1 MKKLILSAWLLVLS
15 MAAIAQTFVVVDK
28 NGNRIAYDVSKL
40 EQITFQTDPPGF
52 TVYEVKEET
61 SAEGPDPGQGG
72 EEPVIEE
79 TQYTFDEVQTFSG
92 DPDFLFSHPD
102 TVYIGGEAEYFRFQL
117 RTNVE
122 YTYKLSDGWLKYSK
136 AIADTDS
143 LQFEAEMNPTTK
155 QRIGYIAFASKD
167 KQMADTLWVMQAG
180 ISEDLSEFDNIES
193 VIYNDS
199 VQFSDVS
206 TIRQGLVCDHA
217 SKIQYYKQ
225 GELKATIYLTE
236 PQTIAESEKAEDWGV
251 FQFPGIMRVNE
262 NTLLVRWSMHL
273 DEQESW
279 GKTAEAKMS
288 SRVSFDNGKTWVE
301 PDSVYAIPDRGE
313 TFLFFKNGGW
323 ISTQTPEV
331 VAIDSFPQFP
341 DPIGEYAGKIF
352 YKMYDLPDEL
362 QGAYLTAFV
371 NGERKQIHAKIVD
384 PEAIRYAYKGFAN
397 VLWLGSFLELDDE
410 SIVAGIYSNRICDN
424 IIAPYGISIYKT
436 TDKGENWN
444 YLNDIPYPKSEWKE
458 DKDVEGFSEPALSE
472 LSDGSLL
479 CVIRST
485 EWLDNSPMYKSIST
499 DGGLT
504 WSDPVAFTSNGC
516 APRLMH
522 LKNGVTVLTY
532 GRPGVQLRFSIDGKA
547 NEWTNPIEMM
557 NIIDGEGNIN
567 SLASCGYSSIIRAGD
582 NSFYLVYSDF
592 IERDK
597 EKKVFFKKEI
607 KFRKVT
613 IQLTK

>member
-1 MKKLILSAWLLVLS
+1 MKKLILLAWLLVLS

-40 EQITFQTDPPGF
+40 EQITFQTNPPGF
-52 TVYEVKEET
+52 TVYEVKQET
-61 SAEGPDPGQGG
+61 TAESPDPEQGG
-72 EEPVIEE
+72 EESVVEE
-79 TQYTFDEVQTFSG
+79 TQYTFEEVQTFSG
-92 DPDFLFSHPD
+92 NPDFLFSHPD
-102 TVYIGGEAEYFRFQL
+102 TVYIGDETENFRFQL
-117 RTNVE
+117 RANVE
-122 YTYKLSDGWLKYSK
+122 YTYKLSDGWLKYSQ

-143 LQFEAEMNPTTK
+143 LQFEAAKNPTTK

-167 KQMADTLWVMQAG
+167 EQKTDTLWVVQAG

-199 VQFSDVS
+199 DQFSDVS

-236 PQTIAESEKAEDWGV
+236 PETIVKSENTEDWGV

-279 GKTAEAKMS
+279 GKNEEAKLT
-288 SRVSFDNGKTWVE
+288 SRISFDNGKTWVE
-301 PDSVYAIPDRGE
+301 PDSAYDIPDRGE

-341 DPIGEYAGKIF
+341 EPLGEYAGKIF

-371 NGERKQIHAKIVD
+371 NGERKQIHAKIFD
-384 PEAIRYAYKGFAN
+384 PEAIRYAYNGFAN

-424 IIAPYGISIYKT
+424 IITPYGISIYKT
-436 TDKGENWN
+436 TDKGENWS

-516 APRLMH
+516 APRLMN
-522 LKNGVTVLTY
+522 LKNGVIALTS

-557 NIIDGEGNIN
+557 NIIDGEGNVN
-567 SLASCGYSSIIRAGD
+567 LLASCGYSSIIRAGD
-582 NSFYLVYSDF
+582 NSFYLVYSVF
-592 IERDK
+592 TEKDK
-597 EKKVFFKKEI
+597 EKSVFFKKEI
-607 KFRKVT
+607 KFRKVVV
-613 IQLTK
+613 QLP

>member
-1 MKKLILSAWLLVLS
+1 
-15 MAAIAQTFVVVDK
+15 
-28 NGNRIAYDVSKL
+28 
-40 EQITFQTDPPGF
+40 
-52 TVYEVKEET
+52 
-61 SAEGPDPGQGG
+61 
-72 EEPVIEE
+72 
-79 TQYTFDEVQTFSG
+79 
-92 DPDFLFSHPD
+92 
-102 TVYIGGEAEYFRFQL
+102 
-117 RTNVE
+117 
-122 YTYKLSDGWLKYSK
+122 
-136 AIADTDS
+136 
-143 LQFEAEMNPTTK
+143 
-155 QRIGYIAFASKD
+155 
-167 KQMADTLWVMQAG
+167 
-180 ISEDLSEFDNIES
+180 
-193 VIYNDS
+193 
-199 VQFSDVS
+199 
-206 TIRQGLVCDHA
+206 
-217 SKIQYYKQ
+217 
-225 GELKATIYLTE
+225 
-236 PQTIAESEKAEDWGV
+236 
-251 FQFPGIMRVNE
+251 
-262 NTLLVRWSMHL
+262 
-273 DEQESW
+273 
-279 GKTAEAKMS
+279 
-288 SRVSFDNGKTWVE
+288 
-301 PDSVYAIPDRGE
+301 
-313 TFLFFKNGGW
+313 
-323 ISTQTPEV
+323 
-331 VAIDSFPQFP
+331 
-341 DPIGEYAGKIF
+341 
-352 YKMYDLPDEL
+352 MYDLPDEL
-362 QGAYLTAFV
+362 QGAYLNVFV

-424 IIAPYGISIYKT
+424 IITPYGISIYKT

-582 NSFYLVYSDF
+582 NSFFLVYSVFKDN
-592 IERDK
+592 DK
-597 EKKVFFKKEI
+597 DKKVFYKKEI

-613 IQLTK
+613 IQLS